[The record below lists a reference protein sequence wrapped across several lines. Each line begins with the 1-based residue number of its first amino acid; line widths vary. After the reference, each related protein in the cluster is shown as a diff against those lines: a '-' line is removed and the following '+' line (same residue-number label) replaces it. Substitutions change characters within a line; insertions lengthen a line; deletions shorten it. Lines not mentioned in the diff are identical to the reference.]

1 MRLARELTCQEVV
14 ELVTAYLDGALARR
28 DRKRFE
34 KHLAL
39 CDGCSMYLEQIR
51 ETVAT
56 TQRVS
61 LQLPADLEQKLLE
74 AFRGW
79 RASGHA

>member
-1 MRLARELTCQEVV
+1 MRPARELTCQEVV

-39 CDGCSMYLEQIR
+39 CDGCSVYLEQIR
-51 ETVAT
+51 ETMAMT
-56 TQRVS
+56 RRVQ
-61 LQLPADLEQKLLE
+61 LQLPDELEQKLLA
-74 AFRGW
+74 AFRDW
-79 RASGHA
+79 HAG